1 MPWLALASV
10 AKAKDAAGRCDDCC
24 GLRML
29 MMMSRLRARA
39 ARRAAAAG
47 GETQR
52 NNLKIA
58 A

>member
-1 MPWLALASV
+1 
-10 AKAKDAAGRCDDCC
+10 
-24 GLRML
+24 ML